1 MAAQIVTPIRDRP
14 IPMPWAI
21 LRLMRLRSITPIV
34 MTLAICFAP
43 IALDVCQAA
52 CVTTV
57 TPGVAGPGS
66 HDHGRSQHHA
76 STSGHQHAS
85 GCHEAVAA
93 PDGSARRMHGLPNTC
108 SHTDQLPESAG
119 ACSPLLVSSPAVIA
133 TTVDLAVPTI
143 GRLSRSERF
152 HSTVSLRISATT
164 QLRV

>member
-1 MAAQIVTPIRDRP
+1 
-14 IPMPWAI
+14 MPWAI

-34 MTLAICFAP
+34 MTLAICLAP

-52 CVTTV
+52 CVATV
-57 TPGVAGPGS
+57 TPGVARPGS
-66 HDHGRSQHHA
+66 HDHSRSQHA

-93 PDGSARRMHGLPNTC
+93 PDVSVRRMHGVPQTC
-108 SHTDQLPESAG
+108 SHADQLPESAG
-119 ACSPLLVSSPAVIA
+119 ACSPLLVSSPAVMT

-152 HSTVSLRISATT
+152 DSTVSLRISATT

>member
-1 MAAQIVTPIRDRP
+1 
-14 IPMPWAI
+14 MPWAI

-34 MTLAICFAP
+34 MTLAICLAP

-52 CVTTV
+52 CATPV
-57 TPGVAGPGS
+57 TPVATGPGS
-66 HDHGRSQHHA
+66 HDHGRSQHA

-93 PDGSARRMHGLPNTC
+93 PDVSARRMHGLPQTC
-108 SHTDQLPESAG
+108 SHADQLPESAG
-119 ACSPLLVSSPAVIA
+119 ACSPLLVSSPAVMT

-143 GRLSRSERF
+143 GRLPGSERF
-152 HSTVSLRISATT
+152 HATVSLRIGVTT